1 MGNFLKKNWFVT
13 LVIVIFTC
21 ISVYYIYDTNKG
33 KLQGKSSGGED
44 VVYTVD
50 NTDVTASQFYDKLYT
65 TSGSNAVMGLFQKTV
80 ADASFKTTD
89 DLKDQ
94 ASTQAENIKSNY
106 ASSYGSD
113 YEAKLNSALAATGF
127 DSLDD
132 FCLTKLKLDKVVGE
146 YAANHFDDLKI
157 REISYILIKYD
168 DPNNP
173 SDKPTE
179 GEQEKMD
186 GVDKM
191 LKDGKSFADAAK
203 KYSEDTSTSTNGG
216 VLGVIDKNTNSL
228 DEAFTKASLDL
239 KEGEVSD
246 WVKSDNFGYFKIMC
260 NAATPE
266 KLESSKNIQNPYETL
281 VTTYDTTLSSKAI
294 WEKAESL
301 GIDFKGNDDLEKE
314 IKAAFGVEDDKD
326 APKASAKPEASATP
340 EASADS
346 KEGK

>member
-13 LVIVIFTC
+13 LIIVIFTC

-33 KLQGKSSGGED
+33 KLQGKSVNGED
-44 VVYTVD
+44 VVYSVD
-50 NTDVTASQFYDKLYT
+50 DTDVTASQFYDKLYT
-65 TSGSNAVMGLFQKTV
+65 NSGSSAVMGLFQKTV

-89 DLKDQ
+89 ELKEQ
-94 ASTQAENIKSNY
+94 ASTQADNIKSNY
-106 ASSYGSD
+106 ASSYGSS
-113 YEAKLNSALAATGF
+113 YESKLNAALASTGF
-127 DSLDD
+127 ETLDD

-146 YAANHFDDLKI
+146 YAANHFDELKI
-157 REISYILIKYD
+157 REISYILIKAE

-173 SDKPTE
+173 SAEPTASMK
-179 GEQEKMD
+179 EKMD

-191 LKDGKSFADAAK
+191 LKDGESFADTAA
-203 KYSEDTSTSTNGG
+203 KYSEDTSTSSNGG

-228 DEAFTKASLDL
+228 DEAFMKASMDL

-266 KLESSKNIQNPYETL
+266 KLEASENIQNPYETL

-314 IKAAFGVEDDKD
+314 IKAAFGVEDEKD
-326 APKASAKPEASATP
+326 ATETAAPETTAKPTAD
-340 EASADS
+340 ADS